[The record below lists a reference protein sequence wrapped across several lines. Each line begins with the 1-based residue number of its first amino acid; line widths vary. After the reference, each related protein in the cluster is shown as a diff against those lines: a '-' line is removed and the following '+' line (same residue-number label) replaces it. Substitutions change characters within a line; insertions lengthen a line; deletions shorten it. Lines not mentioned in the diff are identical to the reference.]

1 MIKFDPT
8 SNKPKYQQLIDSIV
22 DAIDSGNFER
32 GKQLPSINVV
42 ASEFGMARMTVTK
55 AYDELRERG
64 LITSHHGKGFYVAST
79 DTRSNLNVF
88 ILMDA
93 LTPYK
98 EILLD
103 NILEHLGEGVTH
115 TLFFHYHDINLF
127 ENLINDNLGK
137 YNHYIILPHFNKSVS
152 GILSKIPKDKL
163 LVLDIDVK
171 EFGSDSAILF
181 QNFESNIYQGL
192 SECYAKIKKYK
203 AINLVLSS
211 KSFQYTPNG
220 IIKGF
225 TKFCA
230 DNELNHDIIPDLEE
244 ELDIKENE
252 AYIVFREF
260 DLIKMINWC
269 TKKQWKFGRE
279 VGVIS
284 YDDTPLKEIISEGI
298 SVISND
304 FALMGERAAKMI
316 LEKTKGRYSNDYY
329 FIDRNSL

>member
-1 MIKFDPT
+1 MIQFDPH

-22 DAIDSGNFER
+22 DAIDSGKFER

-42 ASEFGMARMTVTK
+42 ANEFGMARMTVTK

-64 LITSHHGKGFYVAST
+64 LINSHHGKGFYVAST
-79 DTRSNLNVF
+79 DTRSALNVF

-98 EILLD
+98 EILLE
-103 NILEHLGEGVTH
+103 NILENLGEGVSH
-115 TLFFHYHDINLF
+115 TLFFHYHDIQLF
-127 ENLINDNLGK
+127 ENLIQDNVGK

-163 LVLDIDVK
+163 LILDIDVK
-171 EFGSDSAILF
+171 EFGPDATILY
-181 QNFESNIYQGL
+181 QNFESNMYNGL
-192 SECYAKIKKYK
+192 TECIKKIKKYK
-203 AINLVLSS
+203 ALNLVLSS

-220 IIKGF
+220 IINGF
-225 TKFCA
+225 TSFCT
-230 DNELNHDIIPDLEE
+230 DNNITYDIIPDLEE
-244 ELDIKENE
+244 DVDIQENE

-269 TKKQWKFGRE
+269 TKKHWKFGQE
-279 VGVIS
+279 IGVIS

-304 FALMGERAAKMI
+304 FALMGKRAAEMI
-316 LEKTKGRYSNDYY
+316 LDKTKGRYSNEYY
-329 FIDRNSL
+329 FIDRQSL

>member
-1 MIKFDPT
+1 MIQFDPQ

-22 DAIDSGNFER
+22 DAIDSGKFER

-42 ASEFGMARMTVTK
+42 ANEFGMARMTVTK

-64 LITSHHGKGFYVAST
+64 LINSHHGKGFYVAST
-79 DTRSNLNVF
+79 DTRSALNVF

-98 EILLD
+98 EILLE
-103 NILEHLGEGVTH
+103 NILENLGEGVSH
-115 TLFFHYHDINLF
+115 TLFFHYHDIQLF
-127 ENLINDNLGK
+127 ENLIQDNAGK

-163 LVLDIDVK
+163 LILDIDVK
-171 EFGSDSAILF
+171 EFGPDASILY
-181 QNFESNIYQGL
+181 QNFESNMYNGL
-192 SECYAKIKKYK
+192 SECIDKIKKYK
-203 AINLVLSS
+203 TLNLVLSS

-220 IIKGF
+220 IINGF
-225 TKFCA
+225 TSFCT
-230 DNELNHDIIPDLEE
+230 DNGINHDIIPDLEE
-244 ELDIKENE
+244 DVDIQENE

-269 TKKQWKFGRE
+269 TQKQWKFGRE
-279 VGVIS
+279 IGVIS

-304 FALMGERAAKMI
+304 FALMGKRAAEMI
-316 LEKTKGRYSNDYY
+316 LEKTKGRYSNEYY
-329 FIDRNSL
+329 FIDRQSL

>member
-1 MIKFDPT
+1 
-8 SNKPKYQQLIDSIV
+8 
-22 DAIDSGNFER
+22 
-32 GKQLPSINVV
+32 VV
-42 ASEFGMARMTVTK
+42 ANEFGMARMTVTK

-64 LITSHHGKGFYVAST
+64 LINSHHGKGFYVAST
-79 DTRSNLNVF
+79 DTRSALNVF

-98 EILLD
+98 EILLE
-103 NILEHLGEGVTH
+103 NILENLGLGVSH
-115 TLFFHYHDINLF
+115 TLFFHYHDIQLF
-127 ENLINDNLGK
+127 ENLIQDNAGK

-163 LVLDIDVK
+163 LILDIDVK
-171 EFGSDSAILF
+171 EFGPDASILY
-181 QNFESNIYQGL
+181 QNFESNMYNGL
-192 SECYAKIKKYK
+192 SECIDKIKKYK
-203 AINLVLSS
+203 TLNLVLSS

-220 IIKGF
+220 IINGF
-225 TKFCA
+225 TSFCT
-230 DNELNHDIIPDLEE
+230 DNGINHDIIPDLEE
-244 ELDIKENE
+244 DVDIQENE

-279 VGVIS
+279 IGVIS

-304 FALMGERAAKMI
+304 FALMGKRAAEMI
-316 LEKTKGRYSNDYY
+316 LDKTKGRYSNEYY
-329 FIDRNSL
+329 FIDRQSL

>member
-1 MIKFDPT
+1 MIQFDPQ

-22 DAIDSGNFER
+22 DAIDSGKFER

-42 ASEFGMARMTVTK
+42 ASDFGMARMTVTK

-79 DTRSNLNVF
+79 DTRSALNVF

-103 NILEHLGEGVTH
+103 NILENLGGGVSH
-115 TLFFHYHDINLF
+115 TLFFHYHDIQLF
-127 ENLINDNLGK
+127 ENLIQDNIGK

-152 GILSKIPKDKL
+152 SILSKIPKDKL
-163 LVLDIDVK
+163 LILDIDVK
-171 EFGSDSAILF
+171 EFGPDASILY
-181 QNFESNIYQGL
+181 QNFESNMYNGL
-192 SECYAKIKKYK
+192 TESIEKIKKYK
-203 AINLVLSS
+203 SLNLVLSS

-220 IIKGF
+220 IINGF
-225 TKFCA
+225 TNFCT
-230 DNELNHDIIPDLEE
+230 DNGINYDIIPDLEE
-244 ELDIKENE
+244 DVDIQENE

-269 TKKQWKFGRE
+269 TKRGWKFGKE
-279 VGVIS
+279 IGVIS

-304 FALMGERAAKMI
+304 FALMGKRAAEMI
-316 LEKTKGRYSNDYY
+316 LEKTKGRYSNEYY
-329 FIDRNSL
+329 FIDRLSL

>member
-1 MIKFDPT
+1 MITFDPN

-22 DAIDSGNFER
+22 DAIDSGLFER

-42 ASEFGMARMTVTK
+42 ANEFSMARMTVTK

-64 LITSHHGKGFYVAST
+64 LISSHHGKGFYVAST
-79 DTRSNLNVF
+79 DTRSALNVF

-103 NILEHLGEGVTH
+103 NILENLGQRVTH
-115 TLFFHYHDINLF
+115 TLFFHYHDIQLF
-127 ENLINDNLGK
+127 ESLINDNVSK

-163 LVLDIDVK
+163 LILDIDVK
-171 EFGSDSAILF
+171 EFGPDATILY
-181 QNFESNIYQGL
+181 QNFETNIFNGL
-192 SECYAKIKKYK
+192 TECLVNIKKYK
-203 AINLVLSS
+203 SLNLVLSS

-220 IIKGF
+220 IINGF
-225 TKFCA
+225 TRFCSA
-230 DNELNHDIIPDLEE
+230 NEIPYDIIPDLEE
-244 ELDIKENE
+244 DIDIQENQ

-279 VGVIS
+279 IGVIS

-304 FALMGERAAKMI
+304 FALMGRRAAAMI
-316 LEKTKGRYSNDYY
+316 LEKSKGRFPNDYY

>member
-1 MIKFDPT
+1 MIQFDPN

-42 ASEFGMARMTVTK
+42 AGEFGMARMTVTK

-79 DTRSNLNVF
+79 DTRSALNVF

-103 NILEHLGEGVTH
+103 NILENLGEGVTH
-115 TLFFHYHDINLF
+115 TLFFHYHDIQLF

-152 GILSKIPKDKL
+152 TILSKIPKDKL
-163 LVLDIDVK
+163 LILDIDVK
-171 EFGSDSAILF
+171 EFGTDASILY
-181 QNFESNIYQGL
+181 QNFEKNIYQGL
-192 SECYAKIKKYK
+192 SECYTKIKKYK

-230 DNELNHDIIPDLEE
+230 DNEISHDIIPDLEAE
-244 ELDIKENE
+244 VDIQENE

-279 VGVIS
+279 IGVIS

-304 FALMGERAAKMI
+304 FALMGKRAAQMI
-316 LEKTKGRYSNDYY
+316 VEKTKGRYSNEYY

>member
-1 MIKFDPT
+1 MIQFDPT

>member
-1 MIKFDPT
+1 MIQFDPT

-152 GILSKIPKDKL
+152 AILSKIPKDKL
-163 LVLDIDVK
+163 LILDIDVK
-171 EFGSDSAILF
+171 EFGPDSAILY
-181 QNFESNIYQGL
+181 QNFETNIYQGL
-192 SECYAKIKKYK
+192 SECYSKIKKYK

-230 DNELNHDIIPDLEE
+230 DNEISHDIIPDLEE
-244 ELDIKENE
+244 EVDIQENQ

-269 TKKQWKFGRE
+269 SKKQWKFGRE
-279 VGVIS
+279 IGVIS

-304 FALMGERAAKMI
+304 FALMGQRAAKMI
-316 LEKTKGRYSNDYY
+316 VEKTKGRFSNDYY

>member
-1 MIKFDPT
+1 MIQFDPQ

-22 DAIDSGNFER
+22 DAIDSGKFER

-42 ASEFGMARMTVTK
+42 ASDFGMARMTVTK

-79 DTRSNLNVF
+79 DTRSALNVF

-103 NILEHLGEGVTH
+103 NILENLGEGVSH
-115 TLFFHYHDINLF
+115 TLFFHYHDIHLF
-127 ENLINDNLGK
+127 ENLIQDNIGK

-152 GILSKIPKDKL
+152 SILSKIPKDKL
-163 LVLDIDVK
+163 LILDIDVK
-171 EFGSDSAILF
+171 EFGLEASILY
-181 QNFESNIYQGL
+181 QDFESNMYNGL
-192 SECYAKIKKYK
+192 TESIEKIKKYK
-203 AINLVLSS
+203 ALNLVLSS

-220 IIKGF
+220 IINGF
-225 TKFCA
+225 TNFCN
-230 DNELNHDIIPDLEE
+230 DNGINYDIIPDLEE
-244 ELDIKENE
+244 DVDIQENE

-269 TKKQWKFGRE
+269 TKRAWKFGKE
-279 VGVIS
+279 IGVIS

-304 FALMGERAAKMI
+304 FALMGKRAAEMI
-316 LEKTKGRYSNDYY
+316 LEKTKGRYSNEYY
-329 FIDRNSL
+329 FIDRQSL